1 MENNEYSNEM
11 RGTLWILDDAQRK
24 DKEKSPIATG
34 TITISGVQLRISMWP
49 HKKVNKPGSKADG
62 KTYMPLAIE
71 YQKGATKFLAGIRP
85 ADVTVTAAVAEPQAE
100 QTVSADD
107 VDDLPF

>member
-1 MENNEYSNEM
+1 MDKEYSNEM
-11 RGTLWILDDAQRK
+11 RGTLWLLDDAQRK

-34 TITISGVQLRISMWP
+34 TITISVVQLRISMWP

-71 YQKGATKFLAGIRP
+71 YPKGTTKFLAGIRP
-85 ADVTVTAAVAEPQAE
+85 ADVTVTGAVAEAPAE
-100 QTVSADD
+100 QSVSAED
-107 VDDLPF
+107 VDDIPF